1 MSSALVVGDRGSGL
15 TTFVGLLYTAQ
26 VRLGTE
32 EADEFRFH
40 ADRETIRQLEAIYGE
55 LGAGRFPE
63 REVNWE
69 EHPLS
74 FVLGFRNGHLH
85 GFSRHGPGEEG
96 GFGTVRIQVGGIST
110 QELAELRE
118 HDAVLEEST
127 RRLLRSQMVIPLVDT
142 SRLFPGPDGPETP
155 SLARYDAM
163 LAATLDLVG
172 RFLTA
177 ERNRRARKM
186 YPLFVFTKLDRCPAE
201 TLVELEAPPGPPSTW
216 TPDARDRFGQKVLER
231 YLPETREFLG
241 RSSRGTRL
249 VKEPPAWFFSH
260 LRLTEGEGAP
270 RIARRSRAP
279 LGSWEP
285 EYPFEEYRA
294 LIERLAS
301 LGQRLP
307 TPEEE

>member
-63 REVNWE
+63 RDVNWE

-74 FVLGFRNGHLH
+74 FVVGFRNGRLG
-85 GFSRHGPGEEG
+85 GFSHPGAEEEG

-118 HDAVLEEST
+118 HDAILEEST
-127 RRLLRSQMVIPLVDT
+127 RRLLRSQMVIPLVDAG
-142 SRLFPGPDGPETP
+142 RLLPGTDETP
-155 SLARYDAM
+155 SSALARYDTM

-172 RFLTA
+172 RFLSA
-177 ERNRRARKM
+177 ERDRRARKM
-186 YPLFVFTKLDRCPAE
+186 YPLFVVTKLDRCPAE
-201 TLVELEAPPGPPSTW
+201 TLVQLDAPRDPAATW
-216 TPDARDRFGQKVLER
+216 SPEVRQRFGQKVLER
-231 YLPETREFLG
+231 YLPETKQFLTE
-241 RSSRGTRL
+241 SNRGARL
-249 VKEPPAWFFSH
+249 VKEPPLWFFSH
-260 LRLTEGEGAP
+260 LRLTEGVGGP
-270 RIARRSRAP
+270 RIERRSRAP
-279 LGSWEP
+279 IGSWEP

-301 LGQRLP
+301 LARRLP
-307 TPEEE
+307 RPAEE

>member
-40 ADRETIRQLEAIYGE
+40 ADRETIRELEAIYGE

-63 REVNWE
+63 REFNWE

-74 FVLGFRNGHLH
+74 FVLGFRNGRLG
-85 GFSRHGPGEEG
+85 GFSRHRSEEEG

-127 RRLLRSQMVIPLVDT
+127 RRLLRSQMVVLLVDA
-142 SRLFPGPDGPETP
+142 SRLLPAAEAPPP
-155 SLARYDAM
+155 PALARYDTM

-172 RFLTA
+172 RFLSA
-177 ERNRRARKM
+177 ERSRKARTM
-186 YPLFVFTKLDRCPAE
+186 YPLFVLTKLDRCPAE
-201 TLVELEAPPGPPSTW
+201 TLAQLEAPPAAPSTW
-216 TPDARDRFGQKVLER
+216 APDDRARFGERVLER
-231 YLPETREFLG
+231 YLPETRKLLG
-241 RSSRGTRL
+241 PSGRGTRL
-249 VKEPPAWFFSH
+249 VKEPPLWFFSY
-260 LRLTEGEGAP
+260 LRVTEGVGAP
-270 RIARRSRAP
+270 RIERRSRAP
-279 LGSWEP
+279 VGGWEP

-294 LIERLAS
+294 LIEHLAS
-301 LGQRLP
+301 LAQRLP
-307 TPEEE
+307 RSEAG